1 MKKERKE
8 LMKKFDAVVEDLL
21 DNFDKYT
28 AEEKQQIR
36 DVFNKVAELNKALD
50 KYDVETKITW
60 MDYVES
66 MNQYF
71 DVLYRGQY

>member
-8 LMKKFDAVVEDLL
+8 LMKKFDAVIEDLL

>member
-28 AEEKQQIR
+28 EEEKQQIR

-50 KYDVETKITW
+50 KKKKKKKITW

>member
-28 AEEKQQIR
+28 EEEKQQIR

-50 KYDVETKITW
+50 KYDVETKVTW

>member
-8 LMKKFDAVVEDLL
+8 LMKKFNVVVEDLL

-28 AEEKQQIR
+28 EEEKQQVR
-36 DVFNKVAELNKALD
+36 DVFNKVAELNKVLD

-66 MNQYF
+66 MNEYF
-71 DVLYRGQY
+71 DVLYRGQI

>member
-28 AEEKQQIR
+28 EEEKQQIR